1 MSARGSRRS
10 PSQPVPLGRSFPPL
24 PHCYIPQRV
33 SSAVR
38 TASLLLWSNNFA
50 WARLFREL
58 VGSAGTQQ
66 LPPFISGA
74 SPGGHGEAAPG
85 PGPAAPPALAPGRW
99 FPSSLPLSSQKDGFS
114 RYPRDPYDNH
124 SQYQHFHTVL
134 LQPTEEICT
143 RGCP

>member
-99 FPSSLPLSSQKDGFS
+99 FPSSLPL
-114 RYPRDPYDNH
+114 R
-124 SQYQHFHTVL
+124 
-134 LQPTEEICT
+134 
-143 RGCP
+143 